1 MSGEAMGLISERERK
16 RKSRNLLLMFVSSCD
31 QISSYLVLLFL
42 FLLVLFTDGIG
53 DEEAPTR
60 QFGPV
65 RVLPSAVSVSCH
77 DGPATAA
84 SASEEE
90 LPSKTRESR
99 EGDHRLIRSDST
111 RSQAWCNV
119 VCHIHL
125 TFFFFLSFCV
135 THFFSSLFIILLFL
149 LFIAVDHEKV
159 SSGAVRP
166 TFDVRRTW
174 FERQPGDIGFVAYF
188 SWHGHHP
195 SGINKTTTTTNQKEK
210 KNLRNT
216 ISFDSIETDRLSLF
230 FNFFDLRAPILLFMA
245 LVNCVWLNRLNTIG
259 KEKRKRK

>member
-84 SASEEE
+84 SASEKE
-90 LPSKTRESR
+90 LPSKTRASR

-111 RSQAWCNV
+111 RSQA
-119 VCHIHL
+119 
-125 TFFFFLSFCV
+125 
-135 THFFSSLFIILLFL
+135 
-149 LFIAVDHEKV
+149 
-159 SSGAVRP
+159 
-166 TFDVRRTW
+166 
-174 FERQPGDIGFVAYF
+174 
-188 SWHGHHP
+188 
-195 SGINKTTTTTNQKEK
+195 
-210 KNLRNT
+210 
-216 ISFDSIETDRLSLF
+216 
-230 FNFFDLRAPILLFMA
+230 
-245 LVNCVWLNRLNTIG
+245 
-259 KEKRKRK
+259 